1 MAAIFCKRPRLLH
14 QSVVLLHENARPH
27 TPNWRAVY
35 GCTSDRLWIS
45 PNRVLSVLSLNE
57 SLRSTWLA
65 NDCNRCWCE
74 GSYHLLARHLTNVF
88 TLEYKLWSH
97 CGANTEMVVVTALRS
112 DVYHLLHM
120 CHVVISHNNILT
132 WQCLLPYFLKVLFFY
147 TLQSEQVNSVFWMVE
162 FLCHLLINVTM
173 NYLL

>member
-1 MAAIFCKRPRLLH
+1 MVTIFCKRPLLLH
-14 QSVVLLHENARPH
+14 QSIVLHDKARCH
-27 TPNWRAVY
+27 SPNWRAVY
-35 GCTSDRLWIS
+35 GCISDRLWIS
-45 PNRVLSVLSLNE
+45 PNIALSVLSLVE

-74 GSYHLLARHLTNVF
+74 ASYHLLTTDTRHQCL
-88 TLEYKLWSH
+88 YPWSH
-97 CGANTEMVVVTALRS
+97 CGANAVMVLVTTLRS
-112 DVYHLLHM
+112 DVYLLLHM
-120 CHVVISHNNILT
+120 CHVVISHSNILT